1 MAMKIR
7 DLMIKDPITV
17 SPQALLGDAQELM
30 QTHKI
35 RRLPVVQG
43 KKLVGFV
50 TRSML
55 LEAAPSPATSL
66 NMYELNYLL
75 AKMKVEDIMVTDP
88 VTVHPDMP
96 VEEALLLGQEK
107 GIGGFPVVENGE
119 LVGVA
124 TEGDVVRIITS
135 ILGLKEEGVRLTI
148 EGLGKRLSEL
158 TEILVILNRHKVP
171 ILSMMTMPRPE
182 KKDWLVFMR
191 IRTGDAS
198 AVAEDMKKE
207 GFSVTYVD

>member
-1 MAMKIR
+1 MKIR